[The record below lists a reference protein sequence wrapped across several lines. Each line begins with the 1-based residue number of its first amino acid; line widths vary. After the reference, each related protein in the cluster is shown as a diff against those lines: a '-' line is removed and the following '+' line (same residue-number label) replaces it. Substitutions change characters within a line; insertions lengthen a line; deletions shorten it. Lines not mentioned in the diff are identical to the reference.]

1 MPVNLTTPAGVEYT
15 RQHTEYQHF
24 PEEFFS
30 GADLVIYFGD
40 VWLADLTR
48 LQFTLTEATRPVYGY
63 ASYTWDVFKRGARV
77 IQGEFAI
84 AFREAGYL
92 YRVLDHLGQ
101 LNEAVVPT
109 VGQLAMGG
117 QGVPQWHADA
127 LQTIEETI
135 KHWDQQGASGVSYFV
150 LHPGEY
156 ELTPRDRAIM
166 PARLLGQKLGV
177 RVDWDD
183 ANKQVL
189 FNGRAFV
196 PYRIDDP
203 GVAWV
208 YVREVSEFCGFRVEY
223 DAATGII
230 TVASAGAI
238 VLLPKDYRLINDRA
252 CLPAR
257 KLGSLLGLDVRWD
270 EQRGE
275 AVVNGTYFTPALVE
289 NGTAW
294 LRVREVGETFR
305 YLVEWVPE
313 TGAVIIVSPKAAEG
327 PATSRFTRDMQS
339 YVDQIW
345 ASSGDEQAAGDR
357 KRAPYFYSGKNMAR
371 LREQGF
377 DIFIVYGPL
386 PYDVK
391 QRKNQLP
398 ELVSYDTTVKA
409 LRNIQLTGVSQV
421 LDASG
426 RPVEEVYTFVAQ
438 DLD

>member
-1 MPVNLTTPAGVEYT
+1 
-15 RQHTEYQHF
+15 
-24 PEEFFS
+24 
-30 GADLVIYFGD
+30 
-40 VWLADLTR
+40 
-48 LQFTLTEATRPVYGY
+48 
-63 ASYTWDVFKRGARV
+63 
-77 IQGEFAI
+77 
-84 AFREAGYL
+84 
-92 YRVLDHLGQ
+92 
-101 LNEAVVPT
+101 
-109 VGQLAMGG
+109 
-117 QGVPQWHADA
+117 
-127 LQTIEETI
+127 
-135 KHWDQQGASGVSYFV
+135 
-150 LHPGEY
+150 
-156 ELTPRDRAIM
+156 
-166 PARLLGQKLGV
+166 
-177 RVDWDD
+177 
-183 ANKQVL
+183 
-189 FNGRAFV
+189 
-196 PYRIDDP
+196 
-203 GVAWV
+203 
-208 YVREVSEFCGFRVEY
+208 VEY

-238 VLLPKDYRLINDRA
+238 VLLPKDYRLIDDRA

-270 EQRGE
+270 EQKQE

-305 YLVEWVPE
+305 YLVEWIPE
-313 TGAVIIVSPKAAEG
+313 TGAVIIVSPRTAEG

-345 ASSGDEQAAGDR
+345 ASSGGEQAAGDR
-357 KRAPYFYSGKNMAR
+357 KQAPYFYSSKNMAR

-409 LRNIQLTGVSQV
+409 LRNVQLTGVSQV